1 MGPVASTATP
11 RQGLLRGR
19 RQLQCQK
26 NGRRA
31 KQLAHIY
38 ILPNARVI
46 DFNHGAQW
54 SAKV

>member
-1 MGPVASTATP
+1 MGPAASTATP